1 MVQVVGG
8 PWPLHMR
15 PWHSGAQAPLW
26 LEVVRPKTPKRG
38 QGPCWKYAP
47 ATRAHCE
54 AAWRMMMGRTRTSES
69 QNRVRSWRR
78 WGTIDK
84 RLSNT
89 YVALRVSAVP
99 VWLVSCIAVPVKVV
113 VLPSFYLVQGLCTV
127 GAKVAVRHGRALM
140 AALA

>member
-1 MVQVVGG
+1 
-8 PWPLHMR
+8 
-15 PWHSGAQAPLW
+15 
-26 LEVVRPKTPKRG
+26 
-38 QGPCWKYAP
+38 
-47 ATRAHCE
+47 
-54 AAWRMMMGRTRTSES
+54 MMMGRTRTSES